1 MVLDKAKE
9 GEVVE
14 VAGEAEEEA
23 GVAVLLE
30 EEEAQELGEGVVE
43 EEDTVL
49 EGEVV
54 QAVSNRL
61 CGMSQIQICK
71 QCQTLLLIG
80 LLDLFYQIFLKV
92 LRR

>member
-1 MVLDKAKE
+1 M
-9 GEVVE
+9 VE

-30 EEEAQELGEGVVE
+30 EDEAQELGEGVVE

-54 QAVSNRL
+54 QTVSNRL
-61 CGMSQIQICK
+61 CGMSQIQIRK